1 MTHFNEFIISRILE
15 KWIIYLWA
23 NSESKIVMLLVN
35 RDYINSWNREF
46 IKLCREQHIR
56 KKILLFYISR
66 IPILFIAFYIVSIYS
81 SIYLRN
87 PAWLVS
93 VFCVCVF
100 VCLYFGQKAWWW
112 PDLAPKLNMRY
123 KSEKPLTFFDEKK
136 NIKQKK

>member
-1 MTHFNEFIISRILE
+1 MTHFNELIISRIS
-15 KWIIYLWA
+15 WITYLWA

-35 RDYINSWNREF
+35 RDYIYSWNREF

-93 VFCVCVF
+93 VVCVCVF

-136 NIKQKK
+136 N